1 MIARPGYLAKI
12 EKSFAVHPV
21 TAILGPRQCGKTTL
35 ARRYAVGPRVH
46 FFDLENP
53 MDASALA
60 EPLRALDGLDG
71 LVVLDEIQRRPK
83 ILEILRVLADR
94 VENPARFLVLG
105 SASPDLMRGASE
117 TLAGRV
123 GFVDLSGFH
132 IEEVGSERRDELW
145 QRGGFPRSFLASTDE
160 ESAHWREA
168 FVRTFLER
176 DVPQLGIDIS
186 AETLR
191 RFWTMVAHYHGQR
204 WNAAEFARSLGS
216 AEATARHYLDIL
228 VGAYMVRR
236 LPPWHENLKKREVKA
251 PKIYVRDSGILHTLL
266 TIDSLDALRRHPKL
280 GASWEGFALE
290 TILSI
295 AGSRDAY
302 FWAAHSGPELD
313 LLLFRR
319 GERWGFEIKYGDA
332 PRPGRSLEVARADLR
347 LDRTFIVYPGDRAYA
362 LDRDVHVVPLR
373 DIGPVL
379 RGEDARGPASARGQ
393 GT

>member
-1 MIARPGYLAKI
+1 MIDRPDYLAQI

-35 ARRYAVGPRVH
+35 ARRFAEGLRVH

-53 MDASALA
+53 MDANALA
-60 EPLRALDGLDG
+60 EPLRALEGLEG
-71 LVVLDEIQRRPK
+71 LVVLDEIQRRPS
-83 ILEILRVLADR
+83 IFEILRVLVDR
-94 VENPARFLVLG
+94 AGNAARFLVLG
-105 SASPDLMRGASE
+105 SASVDLTRGVSE

-132 IEEVGSERRDELW
+132 LEEVGDDRRDDLW
-145 QRGGFPRSFLASTDE
+145 QRGGFPRSFLAGDDT
-160 ESAHWREA
+160 ESARWREA

-176 DVPQLGIDIS
+176 DIPQLGITVS

-191 RFWTMVAHYHGQR
+191 RFWTMVAHYHGQL

-236 LPPWHENLKKREVKA
+236 LPPWHENLKKRQVKA
-251 PKIYVRDSGILHTLL
+251 PKIYIRDSGLLHTLL

-290 TILSI
+290 TILGI
-295 AGSRDAY
+295 TGSRDAY

-319 GERWGFEIKYGDA
+319 GERWGFEIKYADA
-332 PRPGRSLEVARADLR
+332 PRPGRSLETAKADLR
-347 LDRTFIVYPGDRAYA
+347 LDRALIVYPGDKAYA
-362 LDRDVHVVPLR
+362 LDRDVQVVPLR
-373 DIGPVL
+373 GIGPLL
-379 RGEDARGPASARGQ
+379 RGQKG
-393 GT
+393 